1 MSNKRTLKNAR
12 RTAVVMTGVA
22 ATALA
27 AGGAEIASAASGPPA
42 ITSGVIFACFSNTT
56 PNTLFHTTKTAGCKT
71 GQTEISWNAKGPQGA
86 QGPQGPAGPQG
97 AKGAKGAQGATGPQ
111 GAAGPQG
118 AKGATGP
125 QGPAGPQ
132 GAKGAQ
138 GATGPQGPSGPAAG
152 NATGRFSSN
161 PIFFSAGASTVV
173 ASIAPPQGGLFLVNG
188 TATGQKFSSGG
199 FLACRLVNESLRT
212 GSLFSATPYGY
223 NNTGFT
229 YGTAAAGGAMFASA
243 SDPIQLRCITNAVSG
258 ASVITATIN
267 DTLVTSLNGA
277 KAVKP
282 AHRTPANKFV
292 LPKPVK
298 GGDQT
303 VRGVVRS
310 KGKR

>member
-1 MSNKRTLKNAR
+1 MSNTRKLTHAR
-12 RTAVVMTGVA
+12 RTAAVAAGFA

-27 AGGAEIASAASGPPA
+27 TGGSGIASAASNPPH
-42 ITSGVIFACFSNTT
+42 INLTSGVIYACFSNTT
-56 PNTLFHTTKTAGCKT
+56 KALSETTKTKGCKT
-71 GQTEISWNAKGPQGA
+71 GFTELSWNAKGPQGA
-86 QGPQGPAGPQG
+86 QGAAGPQG
-97 AKGAKGAQGATGPQ
+97 AKGAQ

-118 AKGATGP
+118 AKGAQGAPGP

-138 GATGPQGPSGPAAG
+138 GAPGPAAG

-161 PIFFSAGASTVV
+161 PVFFSGSAVV

-199 FLACRLVNESLRT
+199 FLACRLVNDSLRT
-212 GSLFSATPYGY
+212 GSLFSPTPYGY

-229 YGTAAAGGAMFASA
+229 YGTAAENGAMFASA
-243 SDPIQLRCITNAVSG
+243 SDPIQERCVTNAFSG

-277 KAVKP
+277 KNHKP
-282 AHRTPANKFV
+282 AHRPLANRFTH
-292 LPKPVK
+292 LAKPVR

-303 VRGVVRS
+303 VNGVVHRS
-310 KGKR
+310 KR

>member
-1 MSNKRTLKNAR
+1 MSNTRKVKNAR
-12 RTAVVMTGVA
+12 RTAVVMAGIA

-27 AGGAEIASAASGPPA
+27 TGGAEAASAASGAPHIG
-42 ITSGVIFACFSNTT
+42 ITSGVIYACYSNTT
-56 PNTLFHTTKTAGCKT
+56 KTLTHTTKTAGCKT
-71 GQTEISWNAKGPQGA
+71 GFTELSWNAQ
-86 QGPQGPAGPQG
+86 GPQG
-97 AKGAKGAQGATGPQ
+97 AKGP
-111 GAAGPQG
+111 
-118 AKGATGP
+118 
-125 QGPAGPQ
+125 
-132 GAKGAQ
+132 Q

-152 NATGRFSSN
+152 NATGRFSSH
-161 PIFFSAGASTVV
+161 PIGIAANTSTIV

-212 GSLFSATPYGY
+212 GSLFSPTPYGY

-229 YGTAAAGGAMFASA
+229 YGTAAVGGAMFASA
-243 SDPIQLRCITNAVSG
+243 SDPIQLRCTTNAVSG

-277 KAVKP
+277 KAHKP

-292 LPKPVK
+292 LPKPVR
-298 GGDQT
+298 GGDQS
-303 VRGVVRS
+303 VRGVIRA

>member
-1 MSNKRTLKNAR
+1 
-12 RTAVVMTGVA
+12 
-22 ATALA
+22 
-27 AGGAEIASAASGPPA
+27 
-42 ITSGVIFACFSNTT
+42 
-56 PNTLFHTTKTAGCKT
+56 
-71 GQTEISWNAKGPQGA
+71 
-86 QGPQGPAGPQG
+86 
-97 AKGAKGAQGATGPQ
+97 
-111 GAAGPQG
+111 
-118 AKGATGP
+118 
-125 QGPAGPQ
+125 
-132 GAKGAQ
+132 
-138 GATGPQGPSGPAAG
+138 
-152 NATGRFSSN
+152 
-161 PIFFSAGASTVV
+161 V

-212 GSLFSATPYGY
+212 GSLFSPTPYGY